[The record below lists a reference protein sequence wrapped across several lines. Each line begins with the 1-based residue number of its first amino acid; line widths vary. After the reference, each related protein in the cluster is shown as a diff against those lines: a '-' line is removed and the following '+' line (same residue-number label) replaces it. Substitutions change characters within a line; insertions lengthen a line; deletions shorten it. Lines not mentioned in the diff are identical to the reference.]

1 MNIHQLLGPSGY
13 SNAGKDTN
21 ATGNQ
26 ARGKVSAGLDE
37 LEDEISTKRPTKN
50 LPTKSEFPVSDTE
63 SKTSGIGSI
72 KQQQAKL
79 EQESYQY
86 KDLTDSE
93 KKMINELRVRDR
105 EVRAHEQAHKA
116 VAGNLAGPVQ
126 YSYQTGPDGKKY
138 AIGGEVD
145 IDTSGV
151 PGNPEATAQK
161 AEQIIRAAYAAAE
174 PSPQDRRVAAAAQ
187 QMLVQARQELRNE
200 QIREQSNEQEMRAER
215 LKEARERA
223 EEESAEIV
231 ETEED
236 YDFFENAS
244 FIEQGGAEVI
254 DLIQAGNETNK
265 SDLPD
270 IFADSV
276 LAFEGSSAVIE
287 QFLAT
292 QDMISTDGF
301 MSVGGRMDL
310 YA

>member
-1 MNIHQLLGPSGY
+1 MNVHQLLGPTHSGV
-13 SNAGKDTN
+13 
-21 ATGNQ
+21 GN
-26 ARGKVSAGLDE
+26 
-37 LEDEISTKRPTKN
+37 TKASIR
-50 LPTKSEFPVSDTE
+50 D
-63 SKTSGIGSI
+63 IGSLNSAVAVEVEDTSKAGVKRLDI
-72 KQQQAKL
+72 EGDDSKQGKLQRQSSQL
-79 EQESYQY
+79 EQDSRQY

-145 IDTSGV
+145 IDTSSV
-151 PGNPEATAQK
+151 PGNPEATARK

-187 QMLVQARQELRNE
+187 QMLVQARQDLRNDE
-200 QIREQSNEQEMRAER
+200 INERTHEQEMRAER
-215 LKEARERA
+215 AKEAREKA
-223 EEESAEIV
+223 EEEVQEVV
-231 ETEED
+231 ENTEPVD
-236 YDFFENAS
+236 IFETANL
-244 FIEQGGAEVI
+244 IESGGAEVI
-254 DLIQAGNETNK
+254 DLIQQGNETRK
-265 SDLPD
+265 ADLPD
-270 IFADSV
+270 IFSDSV

-292 QDMISTDGF
+292 QEMISIDGF
-301 MSVGGRMDL
+301 MSIGGRMDL